1 MKKPTPTPSELE
13 QAADEILTG
22 MRAELLDF
30 LQSQANATSS
40 STYENSVLDL
50 ARQFAQKV
58 AAQQDGPLPK
68 SRNAKKK
75 S

>member
-1 MKKPTPTPSELE
+1 
-13 QAADEILTG
+13 

-40 STYENSVLDL
+40 SAYENSVLDL
-50 ARQFAQKV
+50 ARQFAHKV
-58 AAQQDGPLPK
+58 ATQQDGPLPK

>member
-13 QAADEILTG
+13 QAADEILSG
-22 MRAELLDF
+22 MRTELLDF
-30 LQSQANATSS
+30 LESQANATSS
-40 STYENSVLDL
+40 SAYENSVLDL

>member
-13 QAADEILTG
+13 QAADEILSG
-22 MRAELLDF
+22 MRTELLDF
-30 LQSQANATSS
+30 LESQANATSS
-40 STYENSVLDL
+40 SAYENSVLDL

-58 AAQQDGPLPK
+58 AAQKDGPLPK